1 MPFGMH
7 QIDEEI
13 FMPVIAALMEENRV
27 ERLKIYNN
35 IDDQKRMYVERWKS
49 EIGNYFRDNRK
60 TADDLITHMR
70 ETYASYM
77 NAYNMYQSLVKTSDS
92 MKQGKKYG

>member
-77 NAYNMYQSLVKTSDS
+77 NAYNMYQSLVKTLSLIHI
-92 MKQGKKYG
+92 